1 MGPKIAKILVVD
13 DEPSMLEFLEI
24 MLKKDGYDVAC
35 TTSGKE
41 AIGFC
46 KESRY
51 DMVITDIKMPQVT
64 GLDVL
69 RRVKE
74 ISPET
79 IIIMITAYATME
91 TAIQAMKEGAYD
103 YISKPFKV
111 DEIRMIIRDALER
124 KEEDRGSAL
133 LKGKARH
140 SYRFGNVDLVGKSK
154 EMMRVYDLI
163 QKVAQTRSNVLIL
176 GESGTGKELVARSIH
191 NNSSRKDYPFLT
203 INCGGVPEN
212 LLESELFGYKKGAFT
227 GALYNKV
234 GLFEAADRG
243 TVFLDEV
250 GDLPLA
256 MQVKLLRVV
265 QEKTFQPIGET
276 EDKSVDVRI
285 ISATNTDLE
294 EKVIQGGFRED
305 LFYRLNVIQ
314 IRIPPL
320 RERRE
325 DIPILASY
333 FLKKYSRELGKGIKM
348 ISSYAMEALL
358 DYSFPGNVRE
368 LETIIERSIALET
381 SNIVLPESLTL
392 ASFKKGSEELSR
404 GVKIEIPQE
413 GLYLEEVMGNIEKS
427 ILLSA
432 LKKTNGA
439 KKEAAK
445 LLNIS
450 FRSIRYKLQ
459 KYGMTNAEENF

>member
-1 MGPKIAKILVVD
+1 MAKILVVD
-13 DEPSMLEFLEI
+13 DEPSMLEFLDI
-24 MLKKDGYDVAC
+24 MLRKEGYDVTC

-41 AIGFC
+41 AIDFC
-46 KESRY
+46 GGSHY
-51 DMVITDIKMPQVT
+51 DMVITDIKMPKVT

-79 IIIMITAYATME
+79 AIILITAYATME

-103 YISKPFKV
+103 YISKPFRV
-111 DEIRMIIRDALER
+111 DEIKMIIKNALES
-124 KEEDRGSAL
+124 KGQNKGGTL
-133 LKGKARH
+133 LKGKAKY
-140 SYRFGNVDLVGKSK
+140 SYRFGSVDLIGKSK

-163 QKVAQTRSNVLIL
+163 QKVAQTKSNVLIL

-191 NNSSRKDYPFLT
+191 DNSSRKGHPLLT

-227 GALYNKV
+227 GALHNKV
-234 GLFEAADRG
+234 GLFEAAHEG

-250 GDLPLA
+250 GDLLLP

-265 QEKTFQPIGET
+265 QEKTFKPIGGT
-276 EDKSVDVRI
+276 EEKSVDVRI
-285 ISATNTDLE
+285 ISATNKDLE
-294 EKVIQGGFRED
+294 EMVIEGGFRED
-305 LFYRLNVIQ
+305 LFYRLNIIQ

-320 RERRE
+320 RERKE
-325 DIPILASY
+325 DIPILANF
-333 FLKKYSRELGKGIKM
+333 FLEKYSRELGKSLKK

-368 LETIIERSIALET
+368 LQTIIERSVALET

-392 ASFKKGSEELSR
+392 ASLKNGSKELNR
-404 GVKIEIPQE
+404 EIKIEIPRE
-413 GLYLEEVMGNIEKS
+413 GLDLEEAMGNLEKDV
-427 ILLSA
+427 LLAA
-432 LKKTNGA
+432 LKRTHGA
-439 KKEAAK
+439 KKKAAE

-450 FRSIRYKLQ
+450 FRSIRYKLE
-459 KYGMTNAEENF
+459 KYGITDVEEGF